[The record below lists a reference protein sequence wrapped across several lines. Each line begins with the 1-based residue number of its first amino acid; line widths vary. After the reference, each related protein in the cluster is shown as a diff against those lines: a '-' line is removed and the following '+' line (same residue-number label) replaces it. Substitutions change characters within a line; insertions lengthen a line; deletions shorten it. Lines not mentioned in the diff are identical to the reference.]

1 MDSRDSIHATTRM
14 RRLGVIRA
22 SSAALDTPRV
32 IAGEART
39 DCAARKI
46 TGQHVDKKR
55 LFSLISSLSLAATL
69 AGAAEP
75 VHADQDDNG
84 RGRDSGDSR
93 GHGHGHHGHRSPPVV
108 LISLDG
114 AKPDFIQQFIE
125 EGVLPRDGGL
135 ARLSRHGAVAVQNI
149 TASPSLTAV
158 SHIEIATGSTA
169 VHNDIPSNTFQ
180 AIVGP
185 ITSSLSGFAAP
196 IGGYR
201 ESPLGPSPHPT
212 ASPLWV
218 QLRQQGKKVVTATW
232 PGGDGADI
240 SINGTVVQ
248 PAQPIRV
255 TDYTVPFG
263 AFGGIGAQGFSLT
276 QPNFTPDPAVA
287 GALQAAGRFSFSPVL
302 ATATPIETFSCAS
315 VAPATCTSAATLD
328 LKYAIRVAALDTT
341 NDNKVNYD
349 TLVFFDATRGITAGP
364 FAPPSTGPAY
374 AKFGGENAPFF
385 FDGSGAKVGAAYF
398 VSQLAPDLSVVRFA
412 RYGANF
418 IPRNAPVLADV
429 DDINNSIGFWRPQA
443 DFRIPE
449 RLSPGFTN
457 FPDIEI
463 EAMYEDMVKTF
474 ARYQADIGERAI
486 KNHPDADLVMIYIEQ
501 PDGSEHQFLLTD
513 PRQGTNPKDPNSI
526 GAGQDPAKVARYKS
540 YIRFAYQT
548 ADKAVKQ
555 ITEAAGPDS
564 NVIVV
569 SDHGFAPFHTSVSM
583 TNILKNAGIDTTKV
597 AIRTSGPAV
606 NIYVN
611 LQQREQGGTVDPATY
626 QALVT
631 QISDAVKNAV
641 DPNPKFNGSLEGG
654 RLFTVVETR
663 PLQCEAGLGQ
673 CTSKTIGQDFGDVF
687 ALMAPGYNFDGIQ
700 NPGVARLGD
709 TAFNAATTTLSMPN
723 FYGAHGHDP
732 RLPVMSATFIAAGP
746 QIRNNTTI
754 RRMRNV
760 DVAPTI
766 MQILGVRP
774 HGGDGEVLREILR

>member
-1 MDSRDSIHATTRM
+1 M
-14 RRLGVIRA
+14 
-22 SSAALDTPRV
+22 
-32 IAGEART
+32 
-39 DCAARKI
+39 
-46 TGQHVDKKR
+46 
-55 LFSLISSLSLAATL
+55 
-69 AGAAEP
+69 
-75 VHADQDDNG
+75 
-84 RGRDSGDSR
+84 
-93 GHGHGHHGHRSPPVV
+93 V

-114 AKPDFIQQFIE
+114 AKPDFIQQFID

-135 ARLSRHGAVAVQNI
+135 ARLSRHGAVASQNI

-201 ESPLGPSPHPT
+201 ESPLGPSPRPT
-212 ASPLWV
+212 ALPLWV

-232 PGGDGADI
+232 PGADGADI

-248 PAQPIRV
+248 PAQPIRI

-263 AFGGIGAQGFSLT
+263 AFGGLGAQGFSLT
-276 QPNFTPDPAVA
+276 QTNFAPDPAVA
-287 GALQAAGRFSFSPVL
+287 TALQAAGRFSFSPVL
-302 ATATPIETFSCAS
+302 ATPTPIETFSCAS
-315 VAPATCTSAATLD
+315 VPTATCTSAATQD
-328 LKYAIRVAALDTT
+328 VKYAIRVAALDTT

-349 TLVFFDATRGITAGP
+349 TLVFFDATRGITGGP
-364 FAPPSTGPAY
+364 FPPPSTGPAY
-374 AKFGGENAPFF
+374 VKFGGENAPFF

-418 IPRNAPVLADV
+418 IPRNASVLADV

-474 ARYQADIGERAI
+474 VRYQTDISEHAI

-513 PRQGTNPKDPNSI
+513 PRQGTNPKDPSSI
-526 GAGQDPAKVARYKS
+526 GAGQDAAKVARYKS
-540 YIRFAYQT
+540 YVRFAYQT
-548 ADKAVKQ
+548 ADKAVKR
-555 ITEAAGPDS
+555 IADAAGPDS
-564 NVIVV
+564 NIIVV

-597 AIRTSGPAV
+597 AIRTSGPAA

-626 QALVT
+626 NALVT
-631 QISDAVKNAV
+631 QITEAVKNAV
-641 DPNPKFNGSLEGG
+641 DPNLKFNGSLEAG
-654 RLFTVVETR
+654 RIFTVVETR
-663 PLQCEAGLGQ
+663 PLQCEAGIGQ

-700 NPGVARLGD
+700 SPGVARLGD
-709 TAFNAATTTLSMPN
+709 APFNATTTTLSMPN

-732 RLPVMSATFIAAGP
+732 KLPVMSATFIAAGP
-746 QIRNNTTI
+746 QIRNNTMI
-754 RRMRNV
+754 RRMHNL
-760 DVAPTI
+760 DVAPTV

-774 HGGDGEVLREILR
+774 HQVDGEVLREILR

>member
-1 MDSRDSIHATTRM
+1 VKKFFFLMSSIT
-14 RRLGVIRA
+14 
-22 SSAALDTPRV
+22 
-32 IAGEART
+32 
-39 DCAARKI
+39 
-46 TGQHVDKKR
+46 
-55 LFSLISSLSLAATL
+55 LAATL
-69 AGAAEP
+69 TSAAVP
-75 VHADQDDNG
+75 AHADQDDNG
-84 RGRDSGDSR
+84 RDRGSDNSRDRDHDR
-93 GHGHGHHGHRSPPVV
+93 GHHHGHRSQPVV
-108 LISLDG
+108 IISLDG
-114 AKPDFIQQFIE
+114 ARPDFIQQFIK

-135 ARLSRHGAVAVQNI
+135 ARLSRHGAVAVQNV

-201 ESPLGPSPHPT
+201 ESPLGPSPRPT
-212 ASPLWV
+212 ALPLWV

-263 AFGGIGAQGFSLT
+263 AFGGLGAQGFTLSRT
-276 QPNFTPDPAVA
+276 DFSPDPAVA
-287 GALQAAGRFSFSPVL
+287 TALQAAGRFSFSPVL
-302 ATATPIETFSCAS
+302 AASTPIETFSCAS
-315 VAPATCTSAATLD
+315 AAPATCTSAATLD

-349 TLVFFDATRGITAGP
+349 TLVFFDTTRGITAGP
-364 FAPPSTGPAY
+364 FAPPATGPAY

-385 FDGSGAKVGAAYF
+385 FDGSGARVGAAYF
-398 VSQLAPDLSVVRFA
+398 VSQLAADLSVVRFA

-449 RLSPGFTN
+449 RLSPGFTD
-457 FPDIEI
+457 FPDVEI

-474 ARYQADIGERAI
+474 VRYQTDIGERAI
-486 KNHPDADLVMIYIEQ
+486 KNNPDADLVMVYIEQ

-526 GAGQDPAKVARYKS
+526 GAGQDPAKVARYAS

-548 ADKAVKQ
+548 ADKAVKR
-555 ITEAAGPDS
+555 IADAAGPDS

-569 SDHGFAPFHTSVSM
+569 SDHGFAPFHSSVSM
-583 TNILKNAGIDTTKV
+583 ANILKNAGIDTTKL

-611 LQQREQGGTVDPATY
+611 LQQRESGGTVDPATY
-626 QALVT
+626 AALVT
-631 QISDAVKNAV
+631 QITDAVKNAV
-641 DPNPKFNGSLEGG
+641 DPNPKFNGSLEAG

-663 PLQCEAGLGQ
+663 PLQCEAGIGQ

-700 NPGVARLGD
+700 SPGVARLGD
-709 TAFNAATTTLSMPN
+709 APFNAATTMLSMPN

-732 RLPVMSATFIAAGP
+732 KLPVMSATFIAAGP
-746 QIRNNTTI
+746 QIRDTTI

-766 MQILGVRP
+766 MQLLGVRP
-774 HGGDGEVLREILR
+774 HQVDGEVLREILRRD

>member
-1 MDSRDSIHATTRM
+1 M
-14 RRLGVIRA
+14 
-22 SSAALDTPRV
+22 
-32 IAGEART
+32 
-39 DCAARKI
+39 
-46 TGQHVDKKR
+46 DKKR
-55 LFSLISSLSLAATL
+55 LFSLISSVSLAATL
-69 AGAAEP
+69 VGAAAP

-84 RGRDSGDSR
+84 RGRDSGDFR

-114 AKPDFIQQFIE
+114 AKPDFIQQFID

-185 ITSSLSGFAAP
+185 VTSSLSGFAAP

-263 AFGGIGAQGFSLT
+263 AFGGLGAQGFTLT
-276 QPNFTPDPAVA
+276 QSDFTADPAVA
-287 GALQAAGRFSFSPVL
+287 TALQSAGRFSFSPVL

-315 VAPATCTSAATLD
+315 ASTSTCTSAATLD

-374 AKFGGENAPFF
+374 VKFGGENAPFF

-474 ARYQADIGERAI
+474 VRYQADIGERAI
-486 KNHPDADLVMIYIEQ
+486 KNHPDADLVMVYIEQ

-631 QISDAVKNAV
+631 QITDAVKNAV

-700 NPGVARLGD
+700 NPGIARLGD
-709 TAFNAATTTLSMPN
+709 AAFNAATTTLSMPN

-774 HGGDGEVLREILR
+774 HQVDGEVLREILR

>member
-1 MDSRDSIHATTRM
+1 MN
-14 RRLGVIRA
+14 
-22 SSAALDTPRV
+22 
-32 IAGEART
+32 
-39 DCAARKI
+39 
-46 TGQHVDKKR
+46 KKR
-55 LFSLISSLSLAATL
+55 LFSLISSLSLAASL
-69 AGAAEP
+69 AGTALP
-75 VHADQDDNG
+75 VRADDDGNDRDRGSDISRDHDHG
-84 RGRDSGDSR
+84 RHR
-93 GHGHGHHGHRSPPVV
+93 GHRSPPVV

-114 AKPDFIQQFIE
+114 AKPDFIQQFIA

-135 ARLSRHGAVAVQNI
+135 ARLSRHGAVALQNI

-180 AIVGP
+180 AIVGAS
-185 ITSSLSGFAAP
+185 TSSLSGFAAP
-196 IGGYR
+196 IGGYS
-201 ESPLGPSPHPT
+201 ESPLGPTPRPT
-212 ASPLWV
+212 ALPLWV
-218 QLRQQGKKVVTATW
+218 QLRQHGKKVATATW

-248 PAQPIRV
+248 PAQPVRV

-276 QPNFTPDPAVA
+276 QTDFAPDAAVA
-287 GALQAAGRFSFSPVL
+287 AALQAAGRFSFSPVL
-302 ATATPIETFSCAS
+302 ATSKPIETFSCAS
-315 VAPATCTSAATLD
+315 ASTATCSSNAATLD

-341 NDNKVNYD
+341 NDNVVNYD

-364 FAPPSTGPAY
+364 FAPPATGPAY
-374 AKFGGENAPFF
+374 VKFGGENAPFF

-418 IPRNAPVLADV
+418 IPRNTPVLADV
-429 DDINNSIGFWRPQA
+429 DDINNTIGFWRPQA

-449 RLSPGFTN
+449 RLSPGFTT

-463 EAMYEDMVKTF
+463 EAMFEDMVKTF
-474 ARYQADIGERAI
+474 VRYQADIGERAI
-486 KNHPDADLVMIYIEQ
+486 QNHPDADLVMVYIEQ

-513 PRQGTNPKDPNSI
+513 ARQGTNPKDPNSI
-526 GAGQDPAKVARYKS
+526 GAGQDPAKVARYAS

-548 ADKAVKQ
+548 ADKAVKR
-555 ITEAAGPDS
+555 IMDAAGPDS

-597 AIRTSGPAV
+597 AIRTSGPAA
-606 NIYVN
+606 NIYIN

-626 QALVT
+626 QALLA
-631 QISDAVKNAV
+631 QITAAVQNAA
-641 DPNPKFNGSLEGG
+641 DPNPKFNASLENGKI
-654 RLFTVVETR
+654 FTVVETR
-663 PLQCEAGLGQ
+663 PAQCEAGLGQ

-709 TAFNAATTTLSMPN
+709 APFNAATTALSMPN

-732 RLPVMSATFIAAGP
+732 KLPVMSATFIASGP
-746 QIRNNTTI
+746 RIRDNTTI
-754 RRMRNV
+754 RRMHNL

-766 MQILGVRP
+766 MRILGVRP
-774 HGGDGEVLREILR
+774 HGVDGEVLNEILR

>member
-1 MDSRDSIHATTRM
+1 MSLKILLSLM
-14 RRLGVIRA
+14 
-22 SSAALDTPRV
+22 SAM
-32 IAGEART
+32 
-39 DCAARKI
+39 
-46 TGQHVDKKR
+46 
-55 LFSLISSLSLAATL
+55 SLAASPIGV
-69 AGAAEP
+69 AR
-75 VHADQDDNG
+75 ADQNGSDRDPGTSNSRDDNRDRDHDG
-84 RGRDSGDSR
+84 DRRGRKPR
-93 GHGHGHHGHRSPPVV
+93 VV
-108 LISLDG
+108 MISLDG
-114 AKPDFIQQFIE
+114 AKPDFIQKFID

-135 ARLSRHGAVAVQNI
+135 ARLSRRGAVALQNV

-185 ITSSLSGFAAP
+185 ISSSLSGFAAP

-201 ESPLGPSPHPT
+201 QNPLGPSPRPT
-212 ASPLWV
+212 ALPLWV

-240 SINGTVVQ
+240 SINNTVVQ
-248 PAQPIRV
+248 PAQPTRV

-263 AFGGIGAQGFSLT
+263 AFGGIGAQGFTLSRGD
-276 QPNFTPDPAVA
+276 FAPDPAVVA
-287 GALQAAGRFSFSPVL
+287 ALQAAGRFSYSPVL
-302 ATATPIETFSCAS
+302 ATSVPIETFSCS
-315 VAPATCTSAATLD
+315 SAPTATCSNAATLD

-341 NDNKVNYD
+341 NDKKVNYD
-349 TLVFFDATRGITAGP
+349 TLVFFDTTRGITAGP
-364 FAPPSTGPAY
+364 FHAPSTGPAY
-374 AKFGGENAPFF
+374 AKFGRENAPFF
-385 FDGSGAKVGAAYF
+385 FEGSGAKVGTAYF
-398 VSQLAPDLSVVRFA
+398 VSALSPDLSTVRFA

-429 DDINNSIGFWRPQA
+429 DDINTNIGFWRPQA

-463 EAMYEDMVKTF
+463 ETMYEDMVKTF

-486 KNHPDADLVMIYIEQ
+486 RRNPDADLVMVYIEQ

-513 PRQGTNPKDPNSI
+513 PRQGTKPTDPNSI
-526 GAGQDPAKVARYKS
+526 GAGQDRAKVARYAS

-555 ITEAAGPDS
+555 ITDAAGRDS

-569 SDHGFAPFHTSVSM
+569 SDHGFAPFHSSVSM
-583 TNILKNAGIDTTKV
+583 TNILRNAGIDTSKV

-606 NIYVN
+606 NIYIN
-611 LQQREQGGTVDPATY
+611 LQQRELGGTVDPATY
-626 QALVT
+626 NALVT
-631 QISDAVKNAV
+631 QITDAAKNAV
-641 DPNPKFNGSLEGG
+641 DPNPKFNFSLKGG
-654 RLFTVVETR
+654 KLFTVVETR
-663 PLQCEAGLGQ
+663 PLQCDAGTGQ

-700 NPGVARLGD
+700 NPGVARSGD
-709 TAFNAATTTLSMPN
+709 APFNTATTTLSMPN

-732 RLPVMSATFIAAGP
+732 ELPVMSATFIAAGP
-746 QIRNNTTI
+746 QIRDTTI
-754 RRMRNV
+754 RRMRNI

-774 HGGDGEVLREILR
+774 HRVDGEVLHEILR

>member
-1 MDSRDSIHATTRM
+1 M
-14 RRLGVIRA
+14 
-22 SSAALDTPRV
+22 
-32 IAGEART
+32 
-39 DCAARKI
+39 
-46 TGQHVDKKR
+46 DKKR
-55 LFSLISSLSLAATL
+55 FFSLISSLSLAASL
-69 AGAAEP
+69 AGTAVPAY
-75 VHADQDDNG
+75 ADEDGNDRDRGSDNG
-84 RGRDSGDSR
+84 RDHD
-93 GHGHGHHGHRSPPVV
+93 HGGHHGHRSPPVV
-108 LISLDG
+108 IISLDG
-114 AKPDFIQQFIE
+114 AKPDFIQQFIA

-135 ARLSRHGAVAVQNI
+135 ARLSRHGAIAVQNI

-180 AIVGP
+180 AIAGP
-185 ITSSLSGFAAP
+185 STSSLSGFAAP

-201 ESPLGPSPHPT
+201 ESPLGPTPRPT
-212 ASPLWV
+212 ALPLWV

-240 SINGTVVQ
+240 FINGTVVQ
-248 PAQPIRV
+248 PAQPVRV

-263 AFGGIGAQGFSLT
+263 AFGGLGAQGFSLT
-276 QPNFTPDPAVA
+276 QTDFAPDPAVA
-287 GALQAAGRFSFSPVL
+287 AALQAAGRFSFSPVL
-302 ATATPIETFSCAS
+302 ATSNPIETFSCAS
-315 VAPATCTSAATLD
+315 ATTATCTSAATLD

-364 FAPPSTGPAY
+364 FAPPATGPAY
-374 AKFGGENAPFF
+374 VKFGGENAPFF
-385 FDGSGAKVGAAYF
+385 FDGSGSRVGAAYF

-429 DDINNSIGFWRPQA
+429 DDINSSIGFWRPQA

-449 RLSPGFTN
+449 RLSPGFAN
-457 FPDIEI
+457 FPDVEI
-463 EAMYEDMVKTF
+463 EAMFEDMVKTF
-474 ARYQADIGERAI
+474 VRYQAEIAERAI
-486 KNHPDADLVMIYIEQ
+486 KNHPDADLVMVYIEQ

-526 GAGQDPAKVARYKS
+526 GANQDPAKVARYAS

-548 ADKAVKQ
+548 ADKAVKR
-555 ITEAAGPDS
+555 IADAAGPDS

-583 TNILKNAGIDTTKV
+583 TNILKNAGIDTTKL
-597 AIRTSGPAV
+597 AIRTSGPAA
-606 NIYVN
+606 NIYIN

-626 QALVT
+626 QALLA
-631 QISDAVKNAV
+631 QITAAVQNAV
-641 DPNPKFNGSLEGG
+641 DPNPKFNGSLENAKI
-654 RLFTVVETR
+654 FTVVETR
-663 PLQCEAGLGQ
+663 PAQCEAGLGQ

-700 NPGVARLGD
+700 SPGVARLGD
-709 TAFNAATTTLSMPN
+709 APFNAATTALSMPN

-732 RLPVMSATFIAAGP
+732 KLPVMSATFIASGP
-746 QIRNNTTI
+746 GIRDNTTI
-754 RRMRNV
+754 RRMRNL

-774 HGGDGEVLREILR
+774 HGVDGEVRREILR

>member
-1 MDSRDSIHATTRM
+1 MGH
-14 RRLGVIRA
+14 
-22 SSAALDTPRV
+22 
-32 IAGEART
+32 
-39 DCAARKI
+39 
-46 TGQHVDKKR
+46 HVDMKA
-55 LFSLISSLSLAATL
+55 LFSLISSISLAASL
-69 AGAAEP
+69 AGTAIPA
-75 VHADQDDNG
+75 HADQDDNG
-84 RGRDSGDSR
+84 RDRGFDNSRDRDHDR
-93 GHGHGHHGHRSPPVV
+93 DHHHGHRSPPVV
-108 LISLDG
+108 VISLDG
-114 AKPDFIQQFIE
+114 AKPDFIQQFID
-125 EGVLPRDGGL
+125 EGVLPRDGAL
-135 ARLSRHGAVAVQNI
+135 ARLSRHGAVAQQNI

-169 VHNDIPSNTFQ
+169 VHNDIPSNTYQ

-185 ITSSLSGFAAP
+185 VTSSLSGFAAP

-201 ESPLGPSPHPT
+201 ESPLGPSPRPT
-212 ASPLWV
+212 ALPLWV
-218 QLRQQGKKVVTATW
+218 QLRQQGRKVVTATW

-248 PAQPIRV
+248 PAQPIRI

-276 QPNFTPDPAVA
+276 SADFAADPAVA
-287 GALQAAGRFSFSPVL
+287 TALQAAGRFSFSPVL
-302 ATATPIETFSCAS
+302 ATSAPIETFSCAS
-315 VAPATCTSAATLD
+315 APTATCTNAATQD
-328 LKYAIRVAALDTT
+328 IKYAIRVAALDTT
-341 NDNKVNYD
+341 NDSRVNYD

-364 FAPPSTGPAY
+364 FKPPATGPAY

-418 IPRNAPVLADV
+418 IPRNAPVLTDV
-429 DDINNSIGFWRPQA
+429 DDINNTIGFWRPQA

-463 EAMYEDMVKTF
+463 EAMFEDMVKTF
-474 ARYQADIGERAI
+474 VRYQADIGERAI
-486 KNHPDADLVMIYIEQ
+486 LNNPDADLVMVYIEQ

-526 GAGQDPAKVARYKS
+526 GANQDAAKVARYKS

-548 ADKAVKQ
+548 ADKAVKR
-555 ITEAAGPDS
+555 IADAAGPDS

-583 TNILKNAGIDTTKV
+583 ANILKNAGIDTTKV
-597 AIRTSGPAV
+597 AIRTSGPAA

-626 QALVT
+626 KSLVT
-631 QISDAVKNAV
+631 QITEAVRNAV
-641 DPNPKFNGSLEGG
+641 DPNPKFNASLEDG

-700 NPGVARLGD
+700 SPGVARLGD
-709 TAFNAATTTLSMPN
+709 APFNAATTTLSMPN

-732 RLPVMSATFIAAGP
+732 KLPVMSATFIAAGP

-754 RRMRNV
+754 RRMHNL

-774 HGGDGEVLREILR
+774 HQVDGEVLREILR